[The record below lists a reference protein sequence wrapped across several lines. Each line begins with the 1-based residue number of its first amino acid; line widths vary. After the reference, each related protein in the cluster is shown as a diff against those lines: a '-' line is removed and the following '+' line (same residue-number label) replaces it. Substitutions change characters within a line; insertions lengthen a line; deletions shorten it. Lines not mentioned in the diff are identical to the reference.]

1 MTAWLRLPIFVAAL
15 VPALVLAGF
24 WGQSTVRAA
33 ARAPDAK
40 CQKLQVKSKMVYG
53 REKVCYDLEK
63 QTNFRSAGWPLG
75 WYYATDEVSYR
86 MQIQG
91 GCLKA
96 STSRSRCPR

>member
-24 WGQSTVRAA
+24 WGQSVVRAA
-33 ARAPDAK
+33 ALVPDAK
-40 CQKLQVKSKMVYG
+40 GQKPQVKSKMVYG
-53 REKVCYDLEK
+53 REKVCYDLKK

-75 WYYATDEVSYR
+75 WYYATDEVSYP

-96 STSRSRCPR
+96 STSRSRCSR